1 MGPWEDEVGAYA
13 HAMLYVLL
21 RRSRG
26 RHGCGYVK
34 GEGRCQTC
42 NMSYTHLV
50 GDGVDVDV
58 IGVVD
63 VVDMIDA
70 GFEVALD
77 MEQDS
82 RHLRPRN
89 KGPHSILPLPARCS

>member
-1 MGPWEDEVGAYA
+1 MGPWEDEVGAYV
-13 HAMLYVLL
+13 HAMLYVSL

-34 GEGRCQTC
+34 GEGICLTC

-50 GDGVDVDV
+50 GDDVDIDV

-70 GFEVALD
+70 GFEVVLD
-77 MEQDS
+77 MGRDS
-82 RHLRPRN
+82 MHLRPRN
-89 KGPHSILPLPARCS
+89 KDLRSTLPLPARCR